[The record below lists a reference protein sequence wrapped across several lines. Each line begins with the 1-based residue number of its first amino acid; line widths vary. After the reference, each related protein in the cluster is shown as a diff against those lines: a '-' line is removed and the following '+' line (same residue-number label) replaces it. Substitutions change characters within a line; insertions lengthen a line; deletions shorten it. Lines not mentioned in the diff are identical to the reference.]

1 MALLSRA
8 ETLRAFDKFL
18 PRITFGKAAPAPV
31 PVPSDGTSPRVAP
44 DAARP
49 GNGAGRAA
57 DPKGFAYLKRDL
69 VRLLGIL
76 ASGRQA
82 VQDRVR
88 ACGGL
93 PVVLNLSVV
102 DDRNPCEYPCFS
114 TVLLWVRWARS
125 CLQ

>member
-1 MALLSRA
+1 M
-8 ETLRAFDKFL
+8 T
-18 PRITFGKAAPAPV
+18 
-31 PVPSDGTSPRVAP
+31 P

-76 ASGRQA
+76 SSGRRA

-93 PVVLNLSVV
+93 PVVLNLCVV
-102 DDRNPCEYPCFS
+102 DDRNPCEYPCFY
-114 TVLLWVRWARS
+114 LLVVGSLGPQLPAAGELLPFDDDAYR
-125 CLQ
+125 CNV